1 MAPSEAWGPDQASI
15 RHLVARLA
23 GEGRALVAEVSSLLG
38 AEARERAADFRTGAV
53 LLADGLGALLLGL
66 AVASG
71 AAVAA
76 LALVLPLW
84 AAALAVGVVEL
95 SLALVLARAGLARL
109 RRVATPPDETL
120 HVLEAGLRSLQAEA
134 EASAA
139 QSLGVS
145 QGAHAP
151 SHRLR
156 QPPA

>member
-1 MAPSEAWGPDQASI
+1 LATFDTWSPDRASI
-15 RHLVARLA
+15 RHLLARLA

-38 AEARERAADFRTGAV
+38 AEARWRAADFRTGAV
-53 LLADGLGALLLGL
+53 LLAVALVALPVGL

-84 AAALAVGVVEL
+84 AAALVVGVLE
-95 SLALVLARAGLARL
+95 LALAFALARVGLARL

-120 HVLEAGLRSLQAEA
+120 HVLDEGLRSLQAEA

-139 QSLGVS
+139 RRLALSES
-145 QGAHAP
+145 AHAP